1 MIENP
6 SRPRTTYNIN
16 SFTSGMRQNLPKPN
30 TQTEYVKELNVMVKK
45 INKLQKARKVK
56 KRELDAD
63 FEQFKQK
70 KDWLTDENKIV
81 KIPAESQPNKHKRSL
96 TTQAT

>member
-6 SRPRTTYNIN
+6 SRPRTSYNIDG
-16 SFTSGMRQNLPKPN
+16 FASGVRQNLPKPN
-30 TQTEYVKELNVMVKK
+30 NQTEYVKELNVMVKK
-45 INKLQKARKVK
+45 IHKLQKARKVK

-70 KDWLTDENKIV
+70 KDWLTDENKITKV
-81 KIPAESQPNKHKRSL
+81 SAESQLNKHKRSL
-96 TTQAT
+96 TT

>member
-1 MIENP
+1 
-6 SRPRTTYNIN
+6 
-16 SFTSGMRQNLPKPN
+16 
-30 TQTEYVKELNVMVKK
+30 MVKK
-45 INKLQKARKVK
+45 IHKLQKARKVK